1 MKHVILI
8 CKIEKKQTGIC
19 SKGLFGGFKKRVV
32 IGNQEK
38 ILEKVPKIDNL
49 QGLENVIKL
58 ILMVKNIV
66 EFLKAM
72 DLNAMIQLLWKRY

>member
-1 MKHVILI
+1 MLI
-8 CKIEKKQTGIC
+8 RRVQ
-19 SKGLFGGFKKRVV
+19 KRVV

-66 EFLKAM
+66 EFQKTM